1 MSCNVF
7 FDKDIKNK
15 TNSYKFEENYLVYFV
30 VSKIYDLDFIEDNEL
45 FDLVEKEYGFNLNR
59 KQFNVFTS
67 KHFLSNKGGITAA
80 YNQIDAYEKTKKFK
94 TDLFQLEWDQDETLH
109 NKLNSY
115 LKYTKFDI
123 SEAIPYVLAIYK
135 KRNDLSTDEM
145 LFRYFDIIANEN
157 KYYMNLDSAV
167 VAVDNEYLELPVKL
181 VINNSI
187 SRELLFSNGVN
198 KVRELANLSIESLL
212 TIFSPDITSAYLS
225 IFNLKEE
232 NKDSFY
238 NDIDNIFNSLSDKEL
253 KILTMRNGLGCEKMT
268 LEEAGQE
275 FGFTRERS
283 RQIEKNATEK
293 VVNASWKIT
302 NQLYAMFFNLAVVE
316 TRYVSVDDVEQYL
329 GTKLR
334 TEYVLFVLENRDFD
348 IKYSK
353 DFNVI
358 YNIDVA
364 GLDELTAEVT
374 DVYGQIIDL
383 ADFNSLNLFEQS
395 VVKKNYKLMYDKY
408 YIHKDL
414 RERELIGYLI
424 DELFPDGYR
433 SWNDTDYELLKSK
446 YLEKYGIDE
455 FPSAHS
461 VRGYLDRLSY
471 CQIDK
476 GTYKNRSQ
484 CITLPE
490 DLVEDIINYCLTN
503 GPMVPYASMF
513 SRFKAQLKDL
523 GVNNYFYLKGLID
536 PKLPSEFVTG
546 RNSLNTSSN
555 VVSSYDAFV
564 NFIRSFNGEFTLDDL
579 RFRFEGVKDYTFY
592 NVLYNEINNG
602 LIWLTSKKYIYI
614 SKVVITDDT
623 VAEFKKFIDGVF
635 ASLGTCVTS
644 SRKIYAKL
652 SLTNKPLQERLKL
665 ARDNFSTFSL
675 IRYLF
680 KDDYGFNRPIISLDK
695 NADTNTYNVIV
706 NYAMSLETFNSK
718 TIRNYVSKMNIG
730 GLYSYLSFM
739 EDMSDNFVQ
748 VNIETMIRK
757 DKFEMT
763 DAQVKE
769 LDNLVNL
776 IIGRFEQIDTRSF
789 NGYQMLPKVKYHWNK
804 YLLAGVVRSYLADKY
819 EVTNT
824 ENSYDLTDFI
834 IRRSE

>member
-7 FDKDIKNK
+7 FDKDVKYK
-15 TNSYKFEENYLVYFV
+15 ANSYKFKENYLVYFI
-30 VSKIYDLDFIEDNEL
+30 VSKIYDLDFIDDNQL
-45 FDLVEKEYGFNLNR
+45 FDLVEKEYGFNLNH

-67 KHFLSNKGGITAA
+67 KHFLSNKGGITAT
-80 YNQIDAYEKTKKFK
+80 YNQIDAFEKTKKFK
-94 TDLFQLEWDQDETLH
+94 TDLFQLEWDQDEVLH

-123 SEAIPYVLAIYK
+123 SEAIPYVLAINK
-135 KRNDLSTDEM
+135 KRNALSTDEM
-145 LFRYFDIIANEN
+145 MFRYFDIIANEN
-157 KYYMNLDSAV
+157 KYYMNLDAAV
-167 VAVDNEYLELPVKL
+167 VAVDNEYLEMPVKL
-181 VINNSI
+181 VVSNSI

-198 KVRELANLSIESLL
+198 KVRDLANLSVESLL
-212 TIFSPDITSAYLS
+212 TIFSPDIDGAYLF

-232 NKDSFY
+232 NKDSFH
-238 NDIDNIFNSLSDKEL
+238 NDIDSIFNSLSDKEL
-253 KILTMRNGLGCEKMT
+253 KILAIRNGLGCDKIT
-268 LEEAGQE
+268 LEEAGQQ

-293 VVNASWKIT
+293 VINASWKIT
-302 NQLYAMFFNLAVVE
+302 NQLYAMFFNLATAE

-334 TEYVLFVLENRDFD
+334 TAYVLFILENRDFD

-353 DFNVI
+353 EFNVI
-358 YNIDVA
+358 YNIDVI

-383 ADFNSLNLFEQS
+383 VDFNSLNLFEQS
-395 VVKKNYKLMYDKY
+395 VVKKNYKLTYDKY

-424 DELFPDGYR
+424 DELFPDGYK
-433 SWNDTDYELLKSK
+433 SWNDDDYELLKDK
-446 YLEKYGIDE
+446 YLEKYGINE
-455 FPSAHS
+455 FPSACAI
-461 VRGYLDRLSY
+461 RRYLERLNY

-490 DLVEDIINYCLTN
+490 DLVEDIVNYCLTN

-513 SRFKAQLKDL
+513 SRFKDQLKDL
-523 GVNNYFYLKGLID
+523 GINNYFYLKGLID
-536 PKLPSEFVTG
+536 PKLPAEFVTC

-555 VVSSYDAFV
+555 VVSSYEAFL
-564 NFIRSFNGEFTLDDL
+564 NFIKSFNGEFTLEDL
-579 RFRFEGVKDYTFY
+579 RYRFEGVKDYTFY

-602 LIWLTSKKYIYI
+602 LIWLTSKKFIYI
-614 SKVVITDDT
+614 SKVVITDET
-623 VAEFKKFIDGVF
+623 ITEFKNFIDGVF
-635 ASLGTCVTS
+635 SSLGTNVAS

-652 SLTNKPLQERLKL
+652 SLTNKPLLEKLKL

-680 KDDYGFNRPIISLDK
+680 KDEYGFNRPIISLDK

-706 NYAMSLETFNSK
+706 NYASSLETFNSK
-718 TIRNYVSKMNIG
+718 AIKNYVSKMNIA
-730 GLYSYLSFM
+730 GLYSYLAFM

-763 DAQVKE
+763 DDQVKE
-769 LDNLVNL
+769 LDNLISL

-804 YLLAGVVRSYLADKY
+804 YLLAGVVRSFLADKY

-824 ENSYDLTDFI
+824 ENYYDLTDFI

>member
-7 FDKDIKNK
+7 FDKDVKNK
-15 TNSYKFEENYLVYFV
+15 ANSYKFKENYLVYFI
-30 VSKIYDLDFIEDNEL
+30 VSKIYDLDFIDDNQL

-67 KHFLSNKGGITAA
+67 KHFLSNKGGITAT
-80 YNQIDAYEKTKKFK
+80 YNQIDAFEKTKKFK
-94 TDLFQLEWDQDETLH
+94 TDLFQLEWDQDKVLH

-123 SEAIPYVLAIYK
+123 SEAIPYVLAINK
-135 KRNDLSTDEM
+135 KRNALSTDEM
-145 LFRYFDIIANEN
+145 MFRYFDIIANEN
-157 KYYMNLDSAV
+157 KYYMNLDAAV
-167 VAVDNEYLELPVKL
+167 VAIDNEYLEMPIKL
-181 VINNSI
+181 VVSNGI
-187 SRELLFSNGVN
+187 SRELLLSNVVN
-198 KVRELANLSIESLL
+198 KVKDLANLSIESLL
-212 TIFSPDITSAYLS
+212 TIFSTDIDGAYLS

-232 NKDSFY
+232 NKDSFH
-238 NDIDNIFNSLSDKEL
+238 NDIDSIFNSLSDKEL
-253 KILTMRNGLGCEKMT
+253 KILTLRNGLECKKIT
-268 LEEAGQE
+268 LEETGQQ

-293 VVNASWKIT
+293 VINASWKIT
-302 NQLYAMFFNLAVVE
+302 NQLFAMFFNLATVE

-334 TEYVLFVLENRDFD
+334 TAYVLFILDNRDFD

-358 YNIDVA
+358 YNIDVV
-364 GLDELTAEVT
+364 GLDELTAEVI

-383 ADFNSLNLFEQS
+383 VDFNSLNLFEQS
-395 VVKKNYKLMYDKY
+395 VVKKYYKLTYDKY

-414 RERELIGYLI
+414 REKELIGYLI
-424 DELFPDGYR
+424 DELFPDGYK
-433 SWNDTDYELLKSK
+433 SWNDDDYELLKNK
-446 YLEKYGIDE
+446 YLEKYGINE
-455 FPSAHS
+455 FPSAS
-461 VRGYLDRLSY
+461 SMRGYLERLNY

-490 DLVEDIINYCLTN
+490 DLVEDIVNFCLTN

-513 SRFKAQLKDL
+513 SRFKDQLKDL
-523 GVNNYFYLKGLID
+523 GINNYFYLKGLID
-536 PKLPSEFVTG
+536 PKLPAEFVTG

-555 VVSSYDAFV
+555 VVSSYDAFL
-564 NFIRSFNGEFTLDDL
+564 NFIKSFNGEFTLDDL
-579 RFRFEGVKDYTFY
+579 RYRFEGVKDYTFY

-602 LIWLTSKKYIYI
+602 LIWLTSKKFIYI
-614 SKVVITDDT
+614 SKVVITDET
-623 VAEFKKFIDGVF
+623 VTEFKKFIDGVF
-635 ASLGTCVTS
+635 SSLGTNVAS

-652 SLTNKPLQERLKL
+652 SLTNKPLLEKLKL

-680 KDDYGFNRPIISLDK
+680 KDEYGFNRPIISLDK

-706 NYAMSLETFNSK
+706 NYASSLETFNSK
-718 TIRNYVSKMNIG
+718 TIKNYVSKMNIAE
-730 GLYSYLSFM
+730 LYSYLAFM

-763 DAQVKE
+763 DDQVKE
-769 LDNLVNL
+769 LDNLISL

-804 YLLAGVVRSYLADKY
+804 YLLAGVVRSFLADKY

-824 ENSYDLTDFI
+824 ENYYDLTDFI